1 MTHWTILRQVVLGVE
16 DVDVAA
22 KELREELG
30 LGEGFEDP
38 MLADIGLADHTIRVG
53 PVAHL
58 ELVAP
63 LNPDVSIAHWL
74 TKGGGPGGY
83 CLSIQ
88 VSDVDERAAAAERLG
103 IRLVADLPVDGHRVV
118 QLHPADMGLLVE
130 LDGITDPDVWFWD
143 GISVPPP
150 AAPQVV
156 DVLAVDVSSPD
167 PQAQAERW
175 SALFD
180 VPLEVV
186 DGTTQL
192 RLGERIVRFVA
203 GERKTF
209 TAVDLAAAPGVVPRE
224 VRLSGVEVRVR

>member
-1 MTHWTILRQVVLGVE
+1 MTHWSILRQVVLGVE
-16 DVDVAA
+16 DVEVAA

-30 LGEGFEDP
+30 LGAGFEDP

-63 LNPDVSIAHWL
+63 LHADVSIAQWL
-74 TKGGGPGGY
+74 AKGGGPGGY

-130 LDGITDPDVWFWD
+130 LDGIADPDVWFWD
-143 GISVPPP
+143 AIEVPGP

-156 DVLAVDVSSPD
+156 DVLAVEMSSPD

-175 SALFD
+175 SAVFD
-180 VPLEVV
+180 VPLEEV
-186 DGTTQL
+186 DGTPQL
-192 RLGERIVRFVA
+192 RLGERVVRFVA
-203 GERKTF
+203 GERRTF
-209 TAVDLAAAPGVVPRE
+209 TAVDLAAAPGVAPRT
-224 VRLSGVEVRVR
+224 VQLSGVEVRVR

>member
-1 MTHWTILRQVVLGVE
+1 MTHWAILRQVVLGVE

-53 PVAHL
+53 PEAHL

-63 LNPDVSIAHWL
+63 LRADVSIAHWL
-74 TKGGGPGGY
+74 AKGGGPGGY
-83 CLSIQ
+83 CFSIQ
-88 VSDVDERAAAAERLG
+88 VSDVDERVATAERLG

-130 LDGITDPDVWFWD
+130 LDGIADPGVWFWD
-143 GISVPPP
+143 AIEVPAPE
-150 AAPQVV
+150 APQVV

-167 PQAQAERW
+167 PQAQADRW
-175 SALFD
+175 SALFG

-192 RLGERIVRFVA
+192 RLGTRVVRFVA

-209 TAVDLAAAPGVVPRE
+209 TAVDLAAAPGVEPRT

>member
-1 MTHWTILRQVVLGVE
+1 MTHWAILRQVVLGVADIE
-16 DVDVAA
+16 VAA

-30 LGEGFEDP
+30 LGQGFEDP
-38 MLADIGLADHTIRVG
+38 MLADIGLADHTVRVG

-63 LNPDVSIAHWL
+63 LHDDVSIAHWL
-74 TKGGGPGGY
+74 AKGGPGGY

-88 VSDVDERAAAAERLG
+88 VSDVDERIAAAERLG
-103 IRLVADLPVDGHRVV
+103 IRLVADLPVDGHRVA

-130 LDGITDPDVWFWD
+130 LDGIADPDVWFWD
-143 GISVPPP
+143 AIEVPEPE
-150 AAPQVV
+150 APQVV
-156 DVLAVDVSSPD
+156 DVLAVEVSSPD
-167 PQAQAERW
+167 PRAQAERW

-180 VPLEVV
+180 VPVEVV

-192 RLGERIVRFVA
+192 RLGSRTVRFVA

-209 TAVDLAAAPGVVPRE
+209 TAVDLAAAPGVAPRA